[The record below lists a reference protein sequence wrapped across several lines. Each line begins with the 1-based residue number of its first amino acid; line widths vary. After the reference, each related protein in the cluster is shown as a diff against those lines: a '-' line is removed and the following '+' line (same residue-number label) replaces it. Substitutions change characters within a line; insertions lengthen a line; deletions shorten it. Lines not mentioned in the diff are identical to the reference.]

1 MIFRFKQIKEQE
13 AKRRREREEKKREE
27 ASKQLVIGKEGKKQ
41 ENLSTTITHEVE
53 RGAVVN
59 GVTSSQ
65 EAIEQKQSLLSKI
78 TNDDTSATKDVETD
92 INYSSQS
99 LHEVMLSLCWQMFQL
114 TEKAEAFGLFITN
127 DFFFQEKSV
136 ETHTS
141 EVENG
146 SMESASYS
154 RINEPN
160 EKNGL

>member
-1 MIFRFKQIKEQE
+1 MIFRFDQIKEQE

-41 ENLSTTITHEVE
+41 ENLSTTITHGVE

-99 LHEVMLSLCWQMFQL
+99 LHEVTLSLC
-114 TEKAEAFGLFITN
+114 
-127 DFFFQEKSV
+127 
-136 ETHTS
+136 
-141 EVENG
+141 
-146 SMESASYS
+146 
-154 RINEPN
+154 
-160 EKNGL
+160 